1 MKQLIARIVWGKF
14 FVFLFM
20 ILTHNAWSQSTISG
34 MISDENGPLPG
45 ATVVVKNTT
54 NGTQSDFDGNF
65 SLSGVST
72 GDTLEFSYI
81 GYETYELVYEPNME
95 LSIVLVEDA
104 KALDEVVVVGYG
116 TQKKSSLTGSVV
128 KVDSEQLT
136 QVSVANS
143 TELLA
148 GRVAGVITKQ
158 TTGIPGS
165 DNTTLNVR
173 GFGSPLVLVDG
184 IEMALARIDPNDI
197 ESINILKD
205 ASAAI
210 YGARAGNGV
219 ILITTKRGKI
229 GKPQISYTGT
239 MSFQQPVVWRNNV
252 NGGEFVEMQNEGGA
266 ASYTPEEI
274 QSYKNQDPGYESYDW
289 ERTVFR
295 TWAPMNQHSLT
306 ASGGSEK
313 VKFFTSLG
321 RLYQSGSFR
330 SGDLNYGRTNVRS
343 NVDFDINENL
353 TIGLDLSYRKDKQ
366 SEPGQPQG
374 NIYNAFIVS
383 EPILPPVIPG
393 RPELAANSGGGFN
406 NRAAYGTSQRS
417 LSGFVDRFGEVFNG
431 RIQMEYKIPQLKG
444 LSVKGTLTYLSDNL
458 QTKDLNKRMQVYEYN
473 KDTQE
478 AIAVGQAGSDDLEE
492 SLRQFK
498 RLYPTLSI
506 NYENTFGDH
515 EVKGL
520 LLTETIDEETI
531 RFGGYRRDLLT
542 TELPFLNLGS
552 ELGIQNS
559 GDAIEFGRSSVVG
572 RINYGYKNK
581 YFLESS
587 FRYDAS
593 SNFAEE
599 SRWGFFPSASF
610 AWRISEEDFIKDI
623 DAINS
628 LKIRLSY
635 SKTGNDKIFVDNE
648 EQFFRYLEAFSIQSI
663 PESFSYGSGPYLF
676 GNSGLSTAISTTGL
690 ANPNVTW
697 RSLTTYNFGI
707 DAQLFDG
714 LLGIELDVFYRDQ
727 EGIFATPLAEFPST
741 FGATLPQENQNSTSN
756 RGFDLVLT
764 HKNKIRDFTYDV
776 ALSFGLARERYE
788 YWPVDKDI
796 RAFAENETELNDPEF
811 INRFNLIQ
819 LRSGNWRNRNI
830 GYRSNGIFM
839 SQAEI
844 DAHPVDQ
851 SLVAGGTGNS
861 QVIPGDIRYVDLNG
875 DNFIDWRDQDEIGRG
890 GLPDMTYGINLNAA
904 YKNFSLSMLF
914 QGASGFNFTFGN
926 QIRNIL
932 INNVVPYKFQYDY
945 RWTPDPNDPGV
956 NINPNA
962 QLPASTAANANAN
975 NSVVSDFWVQDGT
988 YLRLKNF
995 NFGYELPTNIKDLIG
1010 VERFRLFLSGSNLI
1024 TWNRLGIY
1032 KGSFDSEGPAQ
1043 QDGTTY
1049 PLIRTISYGIN
1060 LSL

>member
-1 MKQLIARIVWGKF
+1 MKLKLFLLVVS
-14 FVFLFM
+14 FVFANSL
-20 ILTHNAWSQSTISG
+20 AGQDTISG
-34 MISDENGPLPG
+34 TISDENGPLPG
-45 ATVVVKNTT
+45 ATILVKGTT
-54 NGTQSDFDGNF
+54 NGTQTDFDGNF

-81 GYETYELVYEPNME
+81 GYESSELIYDENAN
-95 LSIVLVEDA
+95 LQIILIEDA

-128 KVDSEQLT
+128 KVDNEQLT

-158 TTGIPGS
+158 TTGVPGA
-165 DNTTLNVR
+165 DGTTLNIR
-173 GFGSPLVLVDG
+173 GFGSPLILVDG
-184 IEMALARIDPNDI
+184 IEMGLGRIDPNDI
-197 ESINILKD
+197 ESINTLKD

-219 ILITTKRGKI
+219 ILITTKRGRA

-252 NGGEFVEMQNEGGA
+252 NGGQFVEMQNEGGA

-274 QSYKNQDPGYESYDW
+274 QSYKNQDPGFETYDW

-321 RLYQSGSFR
+321 SLYQSGSFR

-343 NVDFDINENL
+343 NLDFEITDNL
-353 TIGLDLSYRKDKQ
+353 SVGLDLSYRKDKR
-366 SEPGQPQG
+366 SEPGLPLST
-374 NIYNAFIVS
+374 IYNQIIVS
-383 EPILPPVIPG
+383 EPILPPIIPG
-393 RPELAANSGGGFN
+393 YPDVAANSGGGFN
-406 NRAAYGTSQRS
+406 NRGAYGASQRR
-417 LSGFVDRFGEVFNG
+417 LSGFIDRFGEVFNG
-431 RIQMEYKIPQLKG
+431 RIQMEYKIPQVTG

-458 QTKDLNKRMQVYEYN
+458 QTKNLDKRMTVYEYD
-473 KDTQE
+473 KETQE
-478 AIAVGQAGSDDLEE
+478 ANAVGQIGSDNLSE

-498 RLYPTLSI
+498 RVYPTISI
-506 NYENTFGDH
+506 NYENVFGDH
-515 EVKGL
+515 DIKAL

-531 RFGGYRRDLLT
+531 NFSASRRDLLT
-542 TELPFLNLGS
+542 TDLPFLNLGS

-559 GDAIEFGRSSVVG
+559 GNALDFGRSSVVG
-572 RINYGYKNK
+572 RVNYGYKNK

-593 SNFAEE
+593 SNFAED
-599 SRWGFFPSASF
+599 SRWGFFPSVSG
-610 AWRISEEDFIKDI
+610 AWRISEEDFLKDVS
-623 DAINS
+623 AINS
-628 LKIRLSY
+628 LKVRFSY
-635 SKTGNDKIFVDNE
+635 SETGNDNIGLY
-648 EQFFRYLEAFSIQSI
+648 RYLEAFSIQGI
-663 PESFSYGSGPYLF
+663 TNNRGSGPYLF

-697 RSLTTYNFGI
+697 RDLTTYNFGI

-714 LLGIELDVFYRDQ
+714 LLGVELDVFYRDQ
-727 EGIFATPLAEFPST
+727 KGIFATPLADFPST

-764 HKNKIRDFTYDV
+764 HKNKIGELNYDV
-776 ALSFGLARERYE
+776 ALSLGYARERYE
-788 YWPVDKDI
+788 FWPVDRDI
-796 RAFAENETELNDPEF
+796 RAYAENEAELNDPAF
-811 INRFNLIQ
+811 IKRFNLIQ
-819 LRSGNWRNRNI
+819 LNNGNWVNRNI
-830 GYRSNGIFM
+830 GYRTDGIFM
-839 SQAEI
+839 SQEEI
-844 DAHPVDQ
+844 DNHPVDQ
-851 SLVAGGTGNS
+851 SLLAGGSGNS
-861 QVIPGDIRYVDLNG
+861 RVQPGDIRYVDLNG
-875 DNFIDWRDQDEIGRG
+875 DNYIDWRDQDVIGKG
-890 GLPDMTYGINLNAA
+890 GLPDMTYGININAS

-914 QGASGFNFTFGN
+914 QGATGFNFTFAD

-932 INNVVPYKFQYDY
+932 INNVIPYQFQYDY
-945 RWTPDPNDPGV
+945 RWTPDPNNPGV

-975 NSVVSDFWVQDGT
+975 NSQVSDFWVQDGT
-988 YLRLKNF
+988 YLRLKNL
-995 NFGYELPTNIKDLIG
+995 NFGYEIPTNIKELIG
-1010 VERFRLFLSGSNLI
+1010 VERFRVFVSGSNLI
-1024 TWNRLGIY
+1024 TWNNLGIY
-1032 KGSFDSEGPAQ
+1032 KGSFDSEGPATQ
-1043 QDGTTY
+1043 NGTTY
-1049 PLIRTISYGIN
+1049 PLIRTLSYGIN
-1060 LSL
+1060 ISL

>member
-1 MKQLIARIVWGKF
+1 MKLKLFLLVVS
-14 FVFLFM
+14 FVFANSL
-20 ILTHNAWSQSTISG
+20 ASQDTISG
-34 MISDENGPLPG
+34 TISDENGPLPG
-45 ATVVVKNTT
+45 ATILVKGTT
-54 NGTQSDFDGNF
+54 NGTQTDFDGNF

-81 GYETYELVYEPNME
+81 GYESSELIYDENAN
-95 LSIVLVEDA
+95 LQIILIEDA

-128 KVDSEQLT
+128 KVDNEQLT

-158 TTGIPGS
+158 TTGVPGA
-165 DNTTLNVR
+165 DGTTLNIR
-173 GFGSPLVLVDG
+173 GFGSPLILVDG
-184 IEMALARIDPNDI
+184 IEMGLGRIDPNDI
-197 ESINILKD
+197 ESINTLKD

-219 ILITTKRGKI
+219 ILITTKRGRA

-252 NGGEFVEMQNEGGA
+252 NGGQFVEMQNEGGA

-274 QSYKNQDPGYESYDW
+274 QSYKNQDPGFETYDW

-321 RLYQSGSFR
+321 SLYQSGSFR

-343 NVDFDINENL
+343 NLDFEITDNL
-353 TIGLDLSYRKDKQ
+353 SVGLDLSYRKDKR
-366 SEPGQPQG
+366 SEPGLPLST
-374 NIYNAFIVS
+374 IYNQIIVS
-383 EPILPPVIPG
+383 EPILPPIIPG
-393 RPELAANSGGGFN
+393 YPDVAANSGGGFN
-406 NRAAYGTSQRS
+406 NRGAYGASQRR
-417 LSGFVDRFGEVFNG
+417 LSGFIDRFGEVFNG
-431 RIQMEYKIPQLKG
+431 RIQMEYKIPQVTG

-458 QTKDLNKRMQVYEYN
+458 QTKNLDKRMTVYEYD
-473 KDTQE
+473 KETQE
-478 AIAVGQAGSDDLEE
+478 ANAVGQIGSDNLSE

-498 RLYPTLSI
+498 RVYPTISI
-506 NYENTFGDH
+506 NYENVFGDH
-515 EVKGL
+515 DIKAL

-531 RFGGYRRDLLT
+531 NFSASRRDLLT
-542 TELPFLNLGS
+542 TDLPFLNLGS

-559 GDAIEFGRSSVVG
+559 GNALEFGRSSVVG
-572 RINYGYKNK
+572 RVNYGYKNK

-593 SNFAEE
+593 SNFAED
-599 SRWGFFPSASF
+599 SRWGFFPSVSG
-610 AWRISEEDFIKDI
+610 AWRISEEDFLKDVS
-623 DAINS
+623 AINS
-628 LKIRLSY
+628 LKVRFSY
-635 SKTGNDKIFVDNE
+635 SETGNDNIGLY
-648 EQFFRYLEAFSIQSI
+648 RYLEAFSIQGI
-663 PESFSYGSGPYLF
+663 TNNRGSGPYLF

-697 RSLTTYNFGI
+697 RDLTTYNFGI

-714 LLGIELDVFYRDQ
+714 LLGVELDVFYRDQ
-727 EGIFATPLAEFPST
+727 KGIFATPLADFPST

-764 HKNKIRDFTYDV
+764 HKNKIGELNYDV
-776 ALSFGLARERYE
+776 ALSLGYARERYE
-788 YWPVDKDI
+788 FWPVDRDI
-796 RAFAENETELNDPEF
+796 RAYAENEAELNDPAF
-811 INRFNLIQ
+811 IKRFNLIQ
-819 LRSGNWRNRNI
+819 LNNGNWVNRNI
-830 GYRSNGIFM
+830 GYRTDGIFM
-839 SQAEI
+839 SQEEI
-844 DAHPVDQ
+844 DNHPVDQ
-851 SLVAGGTGNS
+851 SLLAGGSGNS
-861 QVIPGDIRYVDLNG
+861 RVQPGDIRYVDLNG
-875 DNFIDWRDQDEIGRG
+875 DNYIDWRDQDVIGKG
-890 GLPDMTYGINLNAA
+890 GLPDMTYGININAS

-914 QGASGFNFTFGN
+914 QGATGFNFTFAN

-932 INNVVPYKFQYDY
+932 INNVIPYQFQYDY
-945 RWTPDPNDPGV
+945 RWTPDPNNPGV

-975 NSVVSDFWVQDGT
+975 NSQVSDFWVQDGT
-988 YLRLKNF
+988 YLRLKNL
-995 NFGYELPTNIKDLIG
+995 NFGYEIPTNIKELIG
-1010 VERFRLFLSGSNLI
+1010 VERFRVFVSGSNLI
-1024 TWNRLGIY
+1024 TWNNLGIY
-1032 KGSFDSEGPAQ
+1032 KGSFDSEGPATQ
-1043 QDGTTY
+1043 NGTTY
-1049 PLIRTISYGIN
+1049 PLIRTLSYGIN
-1060 LSL
+1060 ISL

>member
-1 MKQLIARIVWGKF
+1 MKLKLFLLVLS
-14 FVFLFM
+14 FVFANSL
-20 ILTHNAWSQSTISG
+20 AGQDTISG
-34 MISDENGPLPG
+34 TISDENGPLPG
-45 ATVVVKNTT
+45 ATILVKGTT
-54 NGTQSDFDGNF
+54 NGTQTDFDGNF

-81 GYETYELVYEPNME
+81 GYESSELIYDENAN
-95 LSIVLVEDA
+95 LQIILIEDA

-128 KVDSEQLT
+128 KVDNEQLT

-158 TTGIPGS
+158 TTGVPGA
-165 DNTTLNVR
+165 DGTTLNIR
-173 GFGSPLVLVDG
+173 GFGSPLILVDG
-184 IEMALARIDPNDI
+184 IEMGLGRIDPNDI
-197 ESINILKD
+197 ESINTLKD

-219 ILITTKRGKI
+219 ILITTKRGRA

-252 NGGEFVEMQNEGGA
+252 NGGQFVEMQNEGGA

-274 QSYKNQDPGYESYDW
+274 QSYKNQDPGFETYDW

-321 RLYQSGSFR
+321 SLYQSGSFR

-343 NVDFDINENL
+343 NLDFEITDNL
-353 TIGLDLSYRKDKQ
+353 SVGLDLSYRKDKR
-366 SEPGQPQG
+366 SEPGLPLST
-374 NIYNAFIVS
+374 IYNQIIVS
-383 EPILPPVIPG
+383 EPILPPIIPG
-393 RPELAANSGGGFN
+393 YPDVAANSGGGFN
-406 NRAAYGTSQRS
+406 NRGAYGASQRR
-417 LSGFVDRFGEVFNG
+417 LSGFIDRFGEVFNG
-431 RIQMEYKIPQLKG
+431 RIQMEYKIPQVTG

-458 QTKDLNKRMQVYEYN
+458 QTKNLDKRMTVYEYD
-473 KDTQE
+473 KETQE
-478 AIAVGQAGSDDLEE
+478 ANAVGQIGSDNLSE

-498 RLYPTLSI
+498 RVYPTISI
-506 NYENTFGDH
+506 NYENVFGDH
-515 EVKGL
+515 DIKAL

-531 RFGGYRRDLLT
+531 NFSASRRDLLT
-542 TELPFLNLGS
+542 TDLPFLNLGS

-559 GDAIEFGRSSVVG
+559 GNALEFGRSSVVG
-572 RINYGYKNK
+572 RVNYGYKNK

-593 SNFAEE
+593 SNFAED
-599 SRWGFFPSASF
+599 SRWGFFPSVSG
-610 AWRISEEDFIKDI
+610 AWRISEEDFLKDVS
-623 DAINS
+623 AINS
-628 LKIRLSY
+628 LKVRFSY
-635 SKTGNDKIFVDNE
+635 SETGNDNIGLY
-648 EQFFRYLEAFSIQSI
+648 RYLEAFSIQGI
-663 PESFSYGSGPYLF
+663 TNNRDSGPYLF

-697 RSLTTYNFGI
+697 RDLTTYNFGI

-714 LLGIELDVFYRDQ
+714 LLGVELDVFYRDQ
-727 EGIFATPLAEFPST
+727 KGIFATPLADFPST

-764 HKNKIRDFTYDV
+764 HKNKIGELNYDV
-776 ALSFGLARERYE
+776 ALSLGYARERYE
-788 YWPVDKDI
+788 FWPVDRDI
-796 RAFAENETELNDPEF
+796 RAYAENEAELNDPAF
-811 INRFNLIQ
+811 IKRFNLIQ
-819 LRSGNWRNRNI
+819 LNNGNWVNRNI
-830 GYRSNGIFM
+830 GYRTDGIFM
-839 SQAEI
+839 SQEEI
-844 DAHPVDQ
+844 DNHPVDQ
-851 SLVAGGTGNS
+851 SLLAGGSGNS
-861 QVIPGDIRYVDLNG
+861 RVQPGDIRYVDLNG
-875 DNFIDWRDQDEIGRG
+875 DNYIDWRDQDVIGKG
-890 GLPDMTYGINLNAA
+890 GLPDMTYGININAS

-914 QGASGFNFTFGN
+914 QGATGFNFTFAN

-932 INNVVPYKFQYDY
+932 INNVIPYQFQYDY
-945 RWTPDPNDPGV
+945 RWTPDPNNPGV

-975 NSVVSDFWVQDGT
+975 NSQVSDFWVQDGT
-988 YLRLKNF
+988 YLRLKNL
-995 NFGYELPTNIKDLIG
+995 NFGYEIPTNIKELIG
-1010 VERFRLFLSGSNLI
+1010 VERFRVFVSGSNLI
-1024 TWNRLGIY
+1024 TWNNLGIY
-1032 KGSFDSEGPAQ
+1032 KGSFDSEGPATQ
-1043 QDGTTY
+1043 NGTTY
-1049 PLIRTISYGIN
+1049 PLIRTLSYGIN
-1060 LSL
+1060 ISL

>member
-1 MKQLIARIVWGKF
+1 M
-14 FVFLFM
+14 
-20 ILTHNAWSQSTISG
+20 
-34 MISDENGPLPG
+34 
-45 ATVVVKNTT
+45 
-54 NGTQSDFDGNF
+54 
-65 SLSGVST
+65 
-72 GDTLEFSYI
+72 
-81 GYETYELVYEPNME
+81 
-95 LSIVLVEDA
+95 
-104 KALDEVVVVGYG
+104 
-116 TQKKSSLTGSVV
+116 
-128 KVDSEQLT
+128 
-136 QVSVANS
+136 
-143 TELLA
+143 
-148 GRVAGVITKQ
+148 
-158 TTGIPGS
+158 
-165 DNTTLNVR
+165 
-173 GFGSPLVLVDG
+173 
-184 IEMALARIDPNDI
+184 
-197 ESINILKD
+197 
-205 ASAAI
+205 
-210 YGARAGNGV
+210 
-219 ILITTKRGKI
+219 
-229 GKPQISYTGT
+229 
-239 MSFQQPVVWRNNV
+239 
-252 NGGEFVEMQNEGGA
+252 
-266 ASYTPEEI
+266 
-274 QSYKNQDPGYESYDW
+274 
-289 ERTVFR
+289 
-295 TWAPMNQHSLT
+295 
-306 ASGGSEK
+306 
-313 VKFFTSLG
+313 
-321 RLYQSGSFR
+321 
-330 SGDLNYGRTNVRS
+330 
-343 NVDFDINENL
+343 
-353 TIGLDLSYRKDKQ
+353 
-366 SEPGQPQG
+366 
-374 NIYNAFIVS
+374 
-383 EPILPPVIPG
+383 
-393 RPELAANSGGGFN
+393 
-406 NRAAYGTSQRS
+406 
-417 LSGFVDRFGEVFNG
+417 
-431 RIQMEYKIPQLKG
+431 
-444 LSVKGTLTYLSDNL
+444 
-458 QTKDLNKRMQVYEYN
+458 
-473 KDTQE
+473 
-478 AIAVGQAGSDDLEE
+478 
-492 SLRQFK
+492 
-498 RLYPTLSI
+498 
-506 NYENTFGDH
+506 
-515 EVKGL
+515 
-520 LLTETIDEETI
+520 
-531 RFGGYRRDLLT
+531 
-542 TELPFLNLGS
+542 
-552 ELGIQNS
+552 
-559 GDAIEFGRSSVVG
+559 
-572 RINYGYKNK
+572 
-581 YFLESS
+581 
-587 FRYDAS
+587 
-593 SNFAEE
+593 
-599 SRWGFFPSASF
+599 
-610 AWRISEEDFIKDI
+610 
-623 DAINS
+623 
-628 LKIRLSY
+628 
-635 SKTGNDKIFVDNE
+635 
-648 EQFFRYLEAFSIQSI
+648 
-663 PESFSYGSGPYLF
+663 
-676 GNSGLSTAISTTGL
+676 STAISTTGL

>member
-1 MKQLIARIVWGKF
+1 MKLKLFLLVLS
-14 FVFLFM
+14 FVFANSL
-20 ILTHNAWSQSTISG
+20 ASQDTISG
-34 MISDENGPLPG
+34 TISDENGPLPG
-45 ATVVVKNTT
+45 ATILVKGTT
-54 NGTQSDFDGNF
+54 NGTQTDFDGNF

-81 GYETYELVYEPNME
+81 GYESSELIYDENAN
-95 LSIVLVEDA
+95 LQIILIEDA

-128 KVDSEQLT
+128 KVDNEQLT

-158 TTGIPGS
+158 TTGVPGA
-165 DNTTLNVR
+165 DGTTLNIR
-173 GFGSPLVLVDG
+173 GFGSPLILVDG
-184 IEMALARIDPNDI
+184 IEMGLGRIDPNDI
-197 ESINILKD
+197 ESINTLKD

-219 ILITTKRGKI
+219 ILITTKRGRA

-252 NGGEFVEMQNEGGA
+252 NGGQFVEMQNEGGA

-274 QSYKNQDPGYESYDW
+274 QSYKNQDPGFETYDW

-321 RLYQSGSFR
+321 SLYQSGSFR

-343 NVDFDINENL
+343 NLDFEITDNL
-353 TIGLDLSYRKDKQ
+353 SVGLDLSYRKDKR
-366 SEPGQPQG
+366 SEPGLPLST
-374 NIYNAFIVS
+374 IYNQIIVS
-383 EPILPPVIPG
+383 EPILPPIIPG
-393 RPELAANSGGGFN
+393 YPDVAANSGGGFN
-406 NRAAYGTSQRS
+406 NRGAYGASQRR
-417 LSGFVDRFGEVFNG
+417 LSGFIDRFGEVFNG
-431 RIQMEYKIPQLKG
+431 RIQMEYKIPQVTG

-458 QTKDLNKRMQVYEYN
+458 QTKNLDKRMTVYEYD
-473 KDTQE
+473 KETQE
-478 AIAVGQAGSDDLEE
+478 ANAVGQIGSDNLSE

-498 RLYPTLSI
+498 RVYPTISI
-506 NYENTFGDH
+506 NYENVFGDH
-515 EVKGL
+515 DIKAL

-531 RFGGYRRDLLT
+531 NFSASRRDLLT
-542 TELPFLNLGS
+542 TDLPFLNLGS

-559 GDAIEFGRSSVVG
+559 GNALEFGRSSVVG
-572 RINYGYKNK
+572 RVNYGYKNK

-593 SNFAEE
+593 SNFAED
-599 SRWGFFPSASF
+599 SRWGFFPSVSG
-610 AWRISEEDFIKDI
+610 AWRISEEDFLKDVS
-623 DAINS
+623 AINS
-628 LKIRLSY
+628 LKVRFSY
-635 SKTGNDKIFVDNE
+635 SETGNDNIGLY
-648 EQFFRYLEAFSIQSI
+648 RYLEAFSIQGI
-663 PESFSYGSGPYLF
+663 TNNRGSGPYLF

-697 RSLTTYNFGI
+697 RDLTTYNFGI

-714 LLGIELDVFYRDQ
+714 LLGVELDVFYRDQ
-727 EGIFATPLAEFPST
+727 KGIFATPLADFPST

-764 HKNKIRDFTYDV
+764 HKNKIGELNYDV
-776 ALSFGLARERYE
+776 ALSLGYARERYE
-788 YWPVDKDI
+788 FWPVDRDI
-796 RAFAENETELNDPEF
+796 RAYAENEAELNDPAF
-811 INRFNLIQ
+811 IKRFNLIQ
-819 LRSGNWRNRNI
+819 LNNGNWVNRNI
-830 GYRSNGIFM
+830 GYRTDGIFM
-839 SQAEI
+839 SQEEI
-844 DAHPVDQ
+844 DNHPVDQ
-851 SLVAGGTGNS
+851 SLLAGGSGNS
-861 QVIPGDIRYVDLNG
+861 RVQPGDIRYVDLNG
-875 DNFIDWRDQDEIGRG
+875 DNYIDWRDQDVIGKG
-890 GLPDMTYGINLNAA
+890 GLPDMTYGININAS

-914 QGASGFNFTFGN
+914 QGATGFNFTFAN

-932 INNVVPYKFQYDY
+932 INNVIPYQFQYDY
-945 RWTPDPNDPGV
+945 RWTPDPNNPGV

-975 NSVVSDFWVQDGT
+975 NSQVSDFWVQDGT
-988 YLRLKNF
+988 YLRLKNL
-995 NFGYELPTNIKDLIG
+995 NFGYEIPTNIKELIG
-1010 VERFRLFLSGSNLI
+1010 VERFRVFVSGSNLI
-1024 TWNRLGIY
+1024 TWNNLGIY
-1032 KGSFDSEGPAQ
+1032 KGSFDSEGPATQ
-1043 QDGTTY
+1043 NGTTY
-1049 PLIRTISYGIN
+1049 PLIRTLSYGIN
-1060 LSL
+1060 ISL